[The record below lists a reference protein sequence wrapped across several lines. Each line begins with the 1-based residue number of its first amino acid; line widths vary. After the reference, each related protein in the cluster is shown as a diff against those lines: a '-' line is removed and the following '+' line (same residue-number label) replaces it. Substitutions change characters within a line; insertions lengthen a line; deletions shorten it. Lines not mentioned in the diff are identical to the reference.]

1 MMKCIRMVLFQLY
14 SGIDG
19 PVDMKLTCGI
29 IVVEE
34 KASLG
39 KEDKVSNLL
48 SLVFRFCILV
58 LIWLIYTNY
67 VYIFSS
73 FFVLST

>member
-48 SLVFRFCILV
+48 SLVF
-58 LIWLIYTNY
+58 N
-67 VYIFSS
+67 
-73 FFVLST
+73 

>member
-1 MMKCIRMVLFQLY
+1 MSQLIDSLNILFVILNRILTMKRIRMVLFQLY

-48 SLVFRFCILV
+48 SLI
-58 LIWLIYTNY
+58 
-67 VYIFSS
+67 
-73 FFVLST
+73 

>member
-1 MMKCIRMVLFQLY
+1 MSQLIDFLNILFVILNRILMMKCIRMVLFQLY

-48 SLVFRFCILV
+48 SLVF
-58 LIWLIYTNY
+58 N
-67 VYIFSS
+67 
-73 FFVLST
+73 